1 MFDASSTFHRITDG
15 NEYLFQAKDDVSFI
29 FIVLFLTKHS
39 FILEFISVSLS
50 ITNTISILGP

>member
-29 FIVLFLTKHS
+29 FKESYF
-39 FILEFISVSLS
+39 
-50 ITNTISILGP
+50 